1 MDYIT
6 AMRKELFP
14 RSGDVIHPQLR
25 ESGCGYET
33 TVGSSQHVECVNML
47 LDRGAEVNMQEEV
60 SGVIRQGVH
69 AMQHVPR
76 VQCSG

>member
-1 MDYIT
+1 MM
-6 AMRKELFP
+6 ASFE
-14 RSGDVIHPQLR
+14 
-25 ESGCGYET
+25 E
-33 TVGSSQHVECVNML
+33 HVECVNML